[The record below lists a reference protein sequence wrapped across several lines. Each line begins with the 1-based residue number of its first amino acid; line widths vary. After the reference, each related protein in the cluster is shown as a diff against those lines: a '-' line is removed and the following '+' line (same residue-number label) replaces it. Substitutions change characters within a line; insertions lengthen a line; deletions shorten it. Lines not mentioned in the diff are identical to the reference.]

1 MASHSAAGSTAETR
15 WRDVLSG
22 TPDLIS
28 TGATRYRTDPE
39 LVRGCLA
46 GSPGAFDLLVHL
58 HQRAVYRLCFR
69 FMGNHED
76 AADLSQEVFLRAHR
90 GLASFRSKSSLSTW
104 LYRIGVNLCL
114 NRVSL
119 KRPMTEPLETDRTAD
134 QRGVD
139 PVERLDQSARAL
151 RLRRSIARLPPRQRA
166 VVILRVYHELPH
178 AEIASIVG
186 SSVGAVKA
194 NFFHAMGNLRRLL
207 GPEDM
212 RTPERA
218 RRQAEEGGS

>member
-1 MASHSAAGSTAETR
+1 MASHSAAGSAAETR

-22 TPDLIS
+22 TPDLVS
-28 TGATRYRTDPE
+28 TGATGYRTDPE

-119 KRPMTEPLETDRTAD
+119 KRPITDSLDTDRAAD

-139 PVERLDQSARAL
+139 PVERLDQSACAL
-151 RLRRSIARLPPRQRA
+151 RLRRSIARLPARQRA

-178 AEIASIVG
+178 AEIARIVG

-194 NFFHAMGNLRRLL
+194 NFFHAMGNLRRLV

-212 RTPERA
+212 SIPERA
-218 RRQAEEGGS
+218 RRGAEEGGS

>member
-1 MASHSAAGSTAETR
+1 MASHSAAGSAAETR

-22 TPDLIS
+22 TPDLVS
-28 TGATRYRTDPE
+28 TGATGYRTDPE

-119 KRPMTEPLETDRTAD
+119 KRPPIRWTRIVPRTSGASTRSSASTRVRAPSD
-134 QRGVD
+134 CDGVSRACQRD
-139 PVERLDQSARAL
+139 NARW
-151 RLRRSIARLPPRQRA
+151 
-166 VVILRVYHELPH
+166 
-178 AEIASIVG
+178 
-186 SSVGAVKA
+186 
-194 NFFHAMGNLRRLL
+194 
-207 GPEDM
+207 
-212 RTPERA
+212 
-218 RRQAEEGGS
+218 